1 MSAPNFIIAELK
13 ADNGQTLSVFSASPK
28 VFKTGSRGFYA
39 RQVIDIGGKRYQVQ
53 VQLVE
58 KGSKNQPQPSDE

>member
-13 ADNGQTLSVFSASPK
+13 ADNGQTLSVFSATPK

-39 RQVIDIGGKRYQVQ
+39 RQILEIGGKRYQVQ

-58 KGSKNQPQPSDE
+58 KGSKNKPQTGDE